1 MRIKNLRLKNF
12 FACKEEISIGFSPT
26 GLTEL
31 ISSDVDYK
39 VDISLDEFLKG
50 IGKFLLKK
58 VSKVDFRPYDPI
70 EPIEMS
76 ITLCSEDYDIGYSV
90 IFTLD
95 EFISESL
102 VVDQKLAVYVD
113 QYETSIGA
121 GFKGTGEDEEI
132 LLNLYE
138 VYKST
143 KFITSFISNLSYDYP
158 NISYG
163 IGKFFEKDLIIADSG
178 EGLKWGIDPFIEK
191 LMKYPESVQEKVR
204 NIIPDLGFGI
214 NKITE
219 DWRIITDHDPT
230 GLLSIIDHGSGFRIL
245 MYMLPII
252 FSIIEDPEEK
262 CLFITSMSGLHPTL
276 KRVLIEK
283 IRGELGNKN
292 SQILYRL

>member
-58 VSKVDFRPYDPI
+58 VSKVDFRPYDPT
-70 EPIEMS
+70 IEMS

-113 QYETSIGA
+113 QYEISIGA

-252 FSIIEDPEEK
+252 FSIIEDPEER

-276 KRVLIEK
+276 KRGLIEN
-283 IRGELGNKN
+283 IRCELGNKN

>member
-1 MRIKNLRLKNF
+1 
-12 FACKEEISIGFSPT
+12 
-26 GLTEL
+26 
-31 ISSDVDYK
+31 
-39 VDISLDEFLKG
+39 
-50 IGKFLLKK
+50 
-58 VSKVDFRPYDPI
+58 
-70 EPIEMS
+70 MS
-76 ITLCSEDYDIGYSV
+76 VTLCSEDYDIGYSV

-113 QYETSIGA
+113 QYEISIGA

-252 FSIIEDPEEK
+252 FSIIEDPEER

-276 KRVLIEK
+276 KRGLIEN
-283 IRGELGNKN
+283 IRCELGNKN

>member
-1 MRIKNLRLKNF
+1 M
-12 FACKEEISIGFSPT
+12 
-26 GLTEL
+26 
-31 ISSDVDYK
+31 
-39 VDISLDEFLKG
+39 
-50 IGKFLLKK
+50 KK

-113 QYETSIGA
+113 QYEISIGA

-252 FSIIEDPEEK
+252 FSIIEDPEER

-276 KRVLIEK
+276 KRGLIEN
-283 IRGELGNKN
+283 IRCELGNKN